1 MNVLANSVAWITGG
15 GSGIGAA
22 GAKALALA
30 GATVVVSG
38 RRREELDRVAGA
50 IREAG
55 GRAEAAVLD
64 VTDEAAVRRTA
75 AAILEAHGRIDTLVA
90 SAGLNLP
97 NRSFEALGPGDW
109 ARLVDVNLNGA
120 MHAIQAVLPAMRE
133 RRTGTVIIISS
144 WVGRHAVRLGGP
156 GYNATKQALVALS
169 HSLNMEE
176 CGNGLRSCVIMPG
189 EVETGFLTQRAA
201 PPPPEELARLLRPD
215 DLGRTI
221 RFVAEMPPHVCVNE
235 ILISPT
241 WNRNFLP
248 PASSTADA
256 APEAD

>member
-1 MNVLANSVAWITGG
+1 MNILADSVAWITGG

-22 GAKALALA
+22 GARALAQG
-30 GATVVVSG
+30 GAAVIVSG
-38 RRREELDRVAGA
+38 RRREELERVVGA
-50 IREAG
+50 IRDTG

-64 VTDEAAVRRTA
+64 VTDEPAVRRTA

-97 NRSFEALGPGDW
+97 NRSFRDLGPGDW
-109 ARLVDVNLNGA
+109 GRLVDVNLNGA
-120 MHAIQAVLPAMRE
+120 MHAIQAALPSMRE
-133 RRTGTVIIISS
+133 RRAGTIIIISS
-144 WVGRHAVRLGGP
+144 WVGRHAVLLGGP
-156 GYNATKQALVALS
+156 GYNATKQALVALG

-176 CGNGLRSCVIMPG
+176 CGNGLRACVVMPG
-189 EVETGFLTQRAA
+189 EVETDFLTQRAA
-201 PPPPEELARLLRPD
+201 PPPPDELARLLRPD

-248 PASSTADA
+248 PAPA
-256 APEAD
+256 AAEAAAAV